1 MIWSSNPPINGQ
13 DYLRRQSHVA
23 IPFLYHNHI
32 HNTSQHIT
40 TQHTN
45 KTCPVCCVL
54 LLHNIQIFPHHQTM
68 NEPQVL
74 QLWSK
79 RGLEPRLRKKI
90 SLFYSYI
97 KQPYKKTH
105 RAIERERE
113 DCQSNLCTDSLSSL
127 SVFPSWFQGLLLL
140 SAQTKIWFL
149 SHIILSPQK
158 SHFYLL
164 LRKILTLSFCLN
176 SLSPEM
182 VHAFKVIL
190 FCFVLF
196 HYGNFLWYSLLWGLS
211 VCVFS
216 LSGSKKKKIL
226 EFPMLL
232 FCFSFSILIFLNG

>member
-1 MIWSSNPPINGQ
+1 MNGQ

-105 RAIERERE
+105 REIERERE
-113 DCQSNLCTDSLSSL
+113 RERERGLSIKSLHRLSLKSLRVSFMISGPPSSICTDQDLIP
-127 SVFPSWFQGLLLL
+127 FPYYTFS
-140 SAQTKIWFL
+140 TKVSFL
-149 SHIILSPQK
+149 PSPQK
-158 SHFYLL
+158 NSDSLL
-164 LRKILTLSFCLN
+164 LFKLSFPWNGTCFQGN
-176 SLSPEM
+176 P
-182 VHAFKVIL
+182 F
-190 FCFVLF
+190 FFFVLF

-232 FCFSFSILIFLNG
+232 FCFCFSILIFLNG

>member
-1 MIWSSNPPINGQ
+1 MNGQ

-105 RAIERERE
+105 REIERKRERERERE

-158 SHFYLL
+158 SHFYFL
-164 LRKILTLSFCLN
+164 LRKILTLSFCSN

-190 FCFVLF
+190 FFLLFFFIMGIFFDILYCGVYQFVFFLYLGQRKKKFLNFQCFCFVFLF
-196 HYGNFLWYSLLWGLS
+196 
-211 VCVFS
+211 
-216 LSGSKKKKIL
+216 
-226 EFPMLL
+226 L
-232 FCFSFSILIFLNG
+232 F

>member
-1 MIWSSNPPINGQ
+1 MNGQ

-105 RAIERERE
+105 REIERERERE

-190 FCFVLF
+190 FFFC
-196 HYGNFLWYSLLWGLS
+196 S
-211 VCVFS
+211 FS
-216 LSGSKKKKIL
+216 LWEFSLIFFIVGFISLCFFSIWVKEKKNL

>member
-105 RAIERERE
+105 REIERERE
-113 DCQSNLCTDSLSSL
+113 RERTVNQI
-127 SVFPSWFQGLLLL
+127 F
-140 SAQTKIWFL
+140 AQTLSQVSPCFL
-149 SHIILSPQK
+149 HDFRASFFYLHRPRFDSFPILYFLHKSLIFTFSSEKFWLSPSVQ
-158 SHFYLL
+158 
-164 LRKILTLSFCLN
+164 TLFPLKWYM
-176 SLSPEM
+176 LSR
-182 VHAFKVIL
+182 
-190 FCFVLF
+190 
-196 HYGNFLWYSLLWGLS
+196 
-211 VCVFS
+211 
-216 LSGSKKKKIL
+216 
-226 EFPMLL
+226 
-232 FCFSFSILIFLNG
+232 

>member
-1 MIWSSNPPINGQ
+1 MNGQ

-105 RAIERERE
+105 REIERERE
-113 DCQSNLCTDSLSSL
+113 RERERGLSIKSLHRLSLKSLRVSFMISGPPSSICTDQDLIP
-127 SVFPSWFQGLLLL
+127 FPYYTFS
-140 SAQTKIWFL
+140 TKVSFL
-149 SHIILSPQK
+149 PSPQK
-158 SHFYLL
+158 NSDSLL
-164 LRKILTLSFCLN
+164 LFKLSFPWNGTCFQGNPFFFCSFSLWEFSLIFFIVGFISLCFFSIWVKEKKN
-176 SLSPEM
+176 SWISN
-182 VHAFKVIL
+182 A
-190 FCFVLF
+190 FVLF
-196 HYGNFLWYSLLWGLS
+196 
-211 VCVFS
+211 
-216 LSGSKKKKIL
+216 
-226 EFPMLL
+226 L
-232 FCFSFSILIFLNG
+232 FFYFNIS

>member
-1 MIWSSNPPINGQ
+1 MNGQ

-105 RAIERERE
+105 REIERERERERE

-190 FCFVLF
+190 FFLLFFFIMGIFFDILYCGVYQFVFFLYLGQRKKKFLNFQCFCFVFVFLF
-196 HYGNFLWYSLLWGLS
+196 
-211 VCVFS
+211 
-216 LSGSKKKKIL
+216 
-226 EFPMLL
+226 
-232 FCFSFSILIFLNG
+232 